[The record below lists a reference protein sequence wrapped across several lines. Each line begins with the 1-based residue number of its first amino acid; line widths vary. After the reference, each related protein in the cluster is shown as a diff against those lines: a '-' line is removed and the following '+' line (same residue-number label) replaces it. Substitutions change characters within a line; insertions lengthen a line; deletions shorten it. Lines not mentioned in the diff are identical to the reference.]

1 MEPLHNYLKKEVNSH
16 IVVRDII
23 ASTPAENLLTR
34 KKIKFLTLDSFFTKS
49 ETLLSMLK
57 NFIKY
62 KFILKKINEK
72 LLKNI
77 ITEDEF
83 QKFKSDASS
92 IYFLGFFMDQLDK
105 MIKKLEIDIIITA
118 NNVESTMGAVTHSAK
133 KHKIQHICI
142 HNTAFERID
151 LPNYADCHI
160 YCSDSY
166 DYKTFLENKTK
177 KSNIVSLGLPAY
189 DKIYMEN
196 KIDKNYK
203 KKI

>member
-1 MEPLHNYLKKEVNSH
+1 
-16 IVVRDII
+16 
-23 ASTPAENLLTR
+23 
-34 KKIKFLTLDSFFTKS
+34 
-49 ETLLSMLK
+49 MLK

-77 ITEDEF
+77 ITQDEF

-203 KKI
+203 KI

>member
-1 MEPLHNYLKKEVNSH
+1 MRRSPIFLKNNKIKSLKNGKKNILFLVQGSPQFDTLEPLHNYLKKEVNSH
-16 IVVRDII
+16 IVVMDII

-77 ITEDEF
+77 ITQDEF

-133 KHKIQHICI
+133 NIKYNIFVYIIQ
-142 HNTAFERID
+142 
-151 LPNYADCHI
+151 L
-160 YCSDSY
+160 
-166 DYKTFLENKTK
+166 L
-177 KSNIVSLGLPAY
+177 
-189 DKIYMEN
+189 
-196 KIDKNYK
+196 KN
-203 KKI
+203 